1 MKCDEKLVRL
11 EETYGDWVKQEK
23 ENCRLSSGAMTK
35 ELYPYQA
42 LFSPIQVNKTMIK
55 NRVVMGPMG
64 NLNMCEES
72 GRPNDK
78 MLQYFFARAKGG
90 TGLLTTGLIPVSH
103 GIDPTV
109 TEVDDLSLFPRI
121 DHARTVFAGWR
132 DLAQGVHAYGSKIF
146 IQITPGLG
154 RVGPPTCVMTKHKI
168 PVSASVNPSFYIP
181 QLPCIPL
188 TDANLKKIVKNCG
201 QAAAD
206 AKEMGLD
213 GIYLHGHE
221 GYLLEQMTNPAFN
234 RRQIGRYKDYEMF
247 GLDIIREIRKRAGD
261 SFPIMYRI
269 DLSLAL
275 NETYQE
281 RMNEVSSLKRFK
293 NGRTIKDTLHYMAKL
308 VRAGVDLFDVDLGCY
323 DNWWLPHPPEG
334 MPAGCFLDMSKI
346 AKEFFRRNRI
356 KSNTGVDVP
365 VVAVGKLGY
374 PDIAEKAIRD
384 GDCDMVM
391 LARPLLADP
400 DWCNK
405 AFAGNVEEIRPC
417 IGCQEGCVNEF
428 ILGGHPQCAV
438 NPRTGFEERFPETF
452 TPAEKKK
459 NIAVVGGGPAGITF
473 ALIAAKRGHNVTLY
487 EKSEKLGGKIA
498 VGSIPKIKFDLRNYL
513 AYLEKQVELCQEQY
527 QLQVHKNTTVTAELL
542 KEKAYDSVIFAYGTK
557 EIFPPFEGREEANLI
572 LGTDLLEHPE
582 KAEGANNIVIVG
594 GGVVG
599 CETAHWLANEYGKNV
614 TVLEMLP
621 HFMMGVCTAN
631 RGHLLHYLEKSGVRL
646 YNCTKIK
653 ALAKDGVYVEQ
664 NQSQTVPDPYNTWQP
679 LLPPNI
685 PNPMEKAIKEE
696 IVEKKIPADLIVL
709 AMGGKADET
718 FFFEAGEEHLAKEIY
733 NIGDSSRAGR
743 VLEAV
748 RGAYHLAVRI

>member
-1 MKCDEKLVRL
+1 MKYDEKLLQL
-11 EETYGDWVKQEK
+11 EETYGNWVKDETK
-23 ENCRLSSGAMTK
+23 NRKLSSGAMTK
-35 ELYPYQA
+35 ELYPYHE
-42 LFSPIQVNKTMIK
+42 LFSPIRVNRLTIK
-55 NRVVMGPMG
+55 NRIVMGPMG

-72 GRPNDK
+72 GRPNEK

-90 TGLLTTGLIPVSH
+90 TGLLTTGLVPVSH

-109 TEVDDLSLFPRI
+109 TEAADLTLFPRI

-154 RVGPPTCVMTKHKI
+154 RVGPPTCVMTKHQI
-168 PVSASVNPSFYIP
+168 PVSASVNSNFYIP
-181 QLPCIPL
+181 ELPCVPL
-188 TDANLKKIVKNCG
+188 TDISLHKIVKNCG

-234 RRQIGRYKDYEMF
+234 RRKMGRYSNYEVF

-261 SFPIMYRI
+261 AFPIMYRI

-275 NETYQE
+275 NETYRD
-281 RMNEVSSLKRFK
+281 RMDQVASLKKFK
-293 NGRTIKDTLHYMAKL
+293 NGRTIKDTLRYMAKL
-308 VRAGVDLFDVDLGCY
+308 VKAGVDMFDVDLGCY

-334 MPAGCFLDMSKI
+334 MPAGCFLDISRI
-346 AKEFFRRNRI
+346 AKEFFKRNEI
-356 KSNTGVDVP
+356 KSNAGLEVP

-405 AFAGNVEEIRPC
+405 AFAGNVEDIRPC

-428 ILGGHPQCAV
+428 VLGGHPQCAV
-438 NPRTGFEERFPETF
+438 NPRTGFEERFPETPA
-452 TPAEKKK
+452 PAEKAKK
-459 NIAVVGGGPAGITF
+459 IAVVGGGPAGMTF
-473 ALIAAKRGHNVTLY
+473 AITAAKRGHEVTLY
-487 EKSEKLGGKIA
+487 EKSDKLGGKIVA
-498 VGSIPKIKFDLRNYL
+498 GSVPEVKFDIRNYL
-513 AYLEKQVELCQEQY
+513 EYLKTQVKECEENNNLHVELHTEVTTEQ
-527 QLQVHKNTTVTAELL
+527 LKAE
-542 KEKAYDSVIFAYGTK
+542 AYDSVIFAYGTK
-557 EIFPPFEGREEANLI
+557 EISPPFEGRDEANLI
-572 LGTDLLEHPE
+572 LGTELLMNPE
-582 KAEGANNIVIVG
+582 KAEDAENIVIVG

-599 CETAHWLANEYGKNV
+599 CETAHWLAYEYGKKV

-621 HFMMGVCTAN
+621 HFMTGVCTAN
-631 RGHLLHYLEKSGVRL
+631 RGHLLHYLEKADVKL
-646 YNCTKIK
+646 LNCAKVK
-653 ALAKDGVYVEQ
+653 AFGKDCVYIER
-664 NQSQTVPDPYNTWQP
+664 NISDTIPNPFNTWQP

-685 PNPMEKAIKEE
+685 PNPMEKKLKEE
-696 IVEKKIPADLIVL
+696 IVEESVPADLIVL
-709 AMGGKADET
+709 AMGGRADED
-718 FFFEAGEEHLAKEIY
+718 FFFEAGKELTAKEIY
-733 NIGDSSRAGR
+733 NIGDSSKAGR

>member
-1 MKCDEKLVRL
+1 M
-11 EETYGDWVKQEK
+11 
-23 ENCRLSSGAMTK
+23 SSGEMTK

-275 NETYQE
+275 NETYQD

-334 MPAGCFLDMSKI
+334 MPAGCFLDMSRI
-346 AKEFFRRNRI
+346 AKEFFRRNNI
-356 KSNTGVDVP
+356 KSNAGVDVP

-400 DWCNK
+400 DWCSK

-438 NPRTGFEERFPETF
+438 NPRTGFEERFPESF

-459 NIAVVGGGPAGITF
+459 QIAVVGGGPAGVTF
-473 ALIAAKRGHNVTLY
+473 ALIAAKRGHHVTLY

-513 AYLEKQVELCQEQY
+513 AYLEKQMELCQERY
-527 QLQVHKNTTVTAELL
+527 QLEVHRNTTVTTELL
-542 KEKAYDSVIFAYGTK
+542 KAKAYDSVIFAYGTK

-572 LGTDLLEHPE
+572 LGTELLEHPE
-582 KAEGANNIVIVG
+582 KAEGAENILIVG

-599 CETAHWLANEYGKNV
+599 CETAHWLANEYGKHV
-614 TVLEMLP
+614 TVLEMMP
-621 HFMMGVCTAN
+621 HFMTGVCTAN
-631 RGHLLHYLEKSGVRL
+631 RGHLLHYLEKAGVQL
-646 YNCTKIK
+646 FNCTKVK

-664 NQSQTVPDPYNTWQP
+664 NQSSTVPDPYNTWQP

-685 PNPMEKAIKEE
+685 PNPMEKTIKEE

-718 FFFEAGEEHLAKEIY
+718 FFFEAGEEHLAKEMY

>member
-35 ELYPYQA
+35 ELYPYRA
-42 LFSPIQVNKTMIK
+42 LFSPIQVNRTMIK

-154 RVGPPTCVMTKHKI
+154 RVGPPTCVMTKHQI

-234 RRQIGRYKDYEMF
+234 RRKMGRYKDYEMF

-275 NETYQE
+275 NETYQD

-334 MPAGCFLDMSKI
+334 MPAGCFLDMSRI
-346 AKEFFRRNRI
+346 AKEFFRRNNI
-356 KSNTGVDVP
+356 KSNAGVDVP

-400 DWCNK
+400 DWCSK

-438 NPRTGFEERFPETF
+438 NPRTGFEERFPESF

-459 NIAVVGGGPAGITF
+459 QIAVVGGGPAGVTF
-473 ALIAAKRGHNVTLY
+473 ALIAAKRGHHVTLY

-513 AYLEKQVELCQEQY
+513 AYLEKQVELCQERY
-527 QLQVHKNTTVTAELL
+527 QLEVHRNTTVTTELL
-542 KEKAYDSVIFAYGTK
+542 KEKAYDSAIFAYGTK

-572 LGTDLLEHPE
+572 LGTELLEHPE
-582 KAEGANNIVIVG
+582 KAEGAENIVIVG

-631 RGHLLHYLEKSGVRL
+631 RGHLLHYLEKAGVQL
-646 YNCTKIK
+646 FNCTKVK
-653 ALAKDGVYVEQ
+653 ALAKGGVYVEQ
-664 NQSQTVPDPYNTWQP
+664 NQSSTVPDPYNTWQP

-685 PNPMEKAIKEE
+685 PNPMEKTIREE

-718 FFFEAGEEHLAKEIY
+718 FFFEAGEEHLAKEMY

>member
-35 ELYPYQA
+35 ELYPYRA
-42 LFSPIQVNKTMIK
+42 LFSPIQVNRTMIK

-154 RVGPPTCVMTKHKI
+154 RVGPPTCVMTKHQI
-168 PVSASVNPSFYIP
+168 PVSASINPSFYIP

-234 RRQIGRYKDYEMF
+234 RRKMGRYKDYEMF

-275 NETYQE
+275 NETYQD

-334 MPAGCFLDMSKI
+334 MPAGCFLDMSRI
-346 AKEFFRRNRI
+346 AKEFFRRNNI
-356 KSNTGVDVP
+356 KSNAGVDVP

-400 DWCNK
+400 DWCSK

-438 NPRTGFEERFPETF
+438 NPRTGFEERFPESF

-459 NIAVVGGGPAGITF
+459 QIAVVGGGPAGVTF
-473 ALIAAKRGHNVTLY
+473 ALIAAKRGHHVTLY

-513 AYLEKQVELCQEQY
+513 AYLEKQMELCQERY
-527 QLQVHKNTTVTAELL
+527 QLEVHRNTTVTTELL
-542 KEKAYDSVIFAYGTK
+542 KEKAYDFVIFAYGTK

-572 LGTDLLEHPE
+572 LGTELLEHPE
-582 KAEGANNIVIVG
+582 KAEGAENILIVG

-599 CETAHWLANEYGKNV
+599 CETAHWLANEYGKHV
-614 TVLEMLP
+614 TVLEMMP
-621 HFMMGVCTAN
+621 HFMTGVCTAN
-631 RGHLLHYLEKSGVRL
+631 RGHLLHYLEKAGVQL
-646 YNCTKIK
+646 FNCTKVK

-664 NQSQTVPDPYNTWQP
+664 NQSSTVPDPYNTWQP

-685 PNPMEKAIKEE
+685 PNPMEKTIKEE

-718 FFFEAGEEHLAKEIY
+718 FFFEAGEEHLAKEMY

>member
-23 ENCRLSSGAMTK
+23 ENCRMSSGEMTK

-234 RRQIGRYKDYEMF
+234 RRQMGRYKDYEMF

-293 NGRTIKDTLHYMAKL
+293 MEERLRIPCIIWRNWSVPEWICLMWIWAAMTTGGCRIH
-308 VRAGVDLFDVDLGCY
+308 RRECRRDVSLICPRSQK
-323 DNWWLPHPPEG
+323 NSSAEIV
-334 MPAGCFLDMSKI
+334 S
-346 AKEFFRRNRI
+346 NRI
-356 KSNTGVDVP
+356 PEWTFRLLQSENWG
-365 VVAVGKLGY
+365 
-374 PDIAEKAIRD
+374 IR
-384 GDCDMVM
+384 
-391 LARPLLADP
+391 
-400 DWCNK
+400 
-405 AFAGNVEEIRPC
+405 IS
-417 IGCQEGCVNEF
+417 Q
-428 ILGGHPQCAV
+428 
-438 NPRTGFEERFPETF
+438 
-452 TPAEKKK
+452 KKRS
-459 NIAVVGGGPAGITF
+459 GM
-473 ALIAAKRGHNVTLY
+473 
-487 EKSEKLGGKIA
+487 
-498 VGSIPKIKFDLRNYL
+498 
-513 AYLEKQVELCQEQY
+513 
-527 QLQVHKNTTVTAELL
+527 VTA
-542 KEKAYDSVIFAYGTK
+542 
-557 EIFPPFEGREEANLI
+557 
-572 LGTDLLEHPE
+572 
-582 KAEGANNIVIVG
+582 
-594 GGVVG
+594 
-599 CETAHWLANEYGKNV
+599 
-614 TVLEMLP
+614 
-621 HFMMGVCTAN
+621 
-631 RGHLLHYLEKSGVRL
+631 
-646 YNCTKIK
+646 
-653 ALAKDGVYVEQ
+653 
-664 NQSQTVPDPYNTWQP
+664 TW
-679 LLPPNI
+679 
-685 PNPMEKAIKEE
+685 
-696 IVEKKIPADLIVL
+696 
-709 AMGGKADET
+709 
-718 FFFEAGEEHLAKEIY
+718 
-733 NIGDSSRAGR
+733 
-743 VLEAV
+743 
-748 RGAYHLAVRI
+748 

>member
-35 ELYPYQA
+35 ELYPYRA
-42 LFSPIQVNKTMIK
+42 LFSPIQVNRIMIK

-154 RVGPPTCVMTKHKI
+154 RVGPPTCVMTKHQI
-168 PVSASVNPSFYIP
+168 PVSASINPSFYIP

-234 RRQIGRYKDYEMF
+234 RRKMGRYKDYEMF

-275 NETYQE
+275 NETYQD

-334 MPAGCFLDMSKI
+334 MPAGCFLDMSRI
-346 AKEFFRRNRI
+346 AKEFFRRNNI
-356 KSNTGVDVP
+356 KSNAGVDVP

-400 DWCNK
+400 DWCSK

-438 NPRTGFEERFPETF
+438 NPRTGFEERFPESF

-459 NIAVVGGGPAGITF
+459 QIAVVGGGPAGVTF
-473 ALIAAKRGHNVTLY
+473 ALIAAKRGHHVTLY

-513 AYLEKQVELCQEQY
+513 AYLEKQMELCQERY
-527 QLQVHKNTTVTAELL
+527 QLEVHRNTTVTTELL
-542 KEKAYDSVIFAYGTK
+542 KEKAYDSVIFAYRTK

-572 LGTDLLEHPE
+572 LGTELLEHPE
-582 KAEGANNIVIVG
+582 KAEGAENILIVG

-599 CETAHWLANEYGKNV
+599 CETAHWLANEYGKHV
-614 TVLEMLP
+614 TVLEMMP
-621 HFMMGVCTAN
+621 HFMTGVCTAN
-631 RGHLLHYLEKSGVRL
+631 RGHLLHYLEKAGVQL
-646 YNCTKIK
+646 FNCTKVK

-664 NQSQTVPDPYNTWQP
+664 NQSSTVPDPYNTWQP

-685 PNPMEKAIKEE
+685 PNPMEKTIKEE

-718 FFFEAGEEHLAKEIY
+718 FFFEAGEEHLAKEMY

>member
-132 DLAQGVHAYGSKIF
+132 DLTQGVHAYGSKIF

-356 KSNTGVDVP
+356 KSNAGMDVP

-400 DWCNK
+400 D
-405 AFAGNVEEIRPC
+405 
-417 IGCQEGCVNEF
+417 
-428 ILGGHPQCAV
+428 
-438 NPRTGFEERFPETF
+438 
-452 TPAEKKK
+452 
-459 NIAVVGGGPAGITF
+459 
-473 ALIAAKRGHNVTLY
+473 
-487 EKSEKLGGKIA
+487 
-498 VGSIPKIKFDLRNYL
+498 
-513 AYLEKQVELCQEQY
+513 
-527 QLQVHKNTTVTAELL
+527 
-542 KEKAYDSVIFAYGTK
+542 
-557 EIFPPFEGREEANLI
+557 
-572 LGTDLLEHPE
+572 
-582 KAEGANNIVIVG
+582 
-594 GGVVG
+594 
-599 CETAHWLANEYGKNV
+599 
-614 TVLEMLP
+614 
-621 HFMMGVCTAN
+621 
-631 RGHLLHYLEKSGVRL
+631 
-646 YNCTKIK
+646 
-653 ALAKDGVYVEQ
+653 
-664 NQSQTVPDPYNTWQP
+664 
-679 LLPPNI
+679 
-685 PNPMEKAIKEE
+685 
-696 IVEKKIPADLIVL
+696 
-709 AMGGKADET
+709 
-718 FFFEAGEEHLAKEIY
+718 
-733 NIGDSSRAGR
+733 
-743 VLEAV
+743 
-748 RGAYHLAVRI
+748 

>member
-35 ELYPYQA
+35 ELYPYRA
-42 LFSPIQVNKTMIK
+42 LFSPIQVNRTMIK

-154 RVGPPTCVMTKHKI
+154 RVGPPTCVMTKHQI
-168 PVSASVNPSFYIP
+168 PVSASINPSFYIP

-234 RRQIGRYKDYEMF
+234 RRKMGRYKDYEMF

-275 NETYQE
+275 NETYQD

-334 MPAGCFLDMSKI
+334 MPAGCFLDMSRI
-346 AKEFFRRNRI
+346 AKEFFRRNNI
-356 KSNTGVDVP
+356 KSNAGVDVP

-400 DWCNK
+400 DWCSK

-438 NPRTGFEERFPETF
+438 NPRTGFEERFPESF

-459 NIAVVGGGPAGITF
+459 QIAVVGGGPAGITF
-473 ALIAAKRGHNVTLY
+473 ALIAAKRGHSVTLY

-498 VGSIPKIKFDLRNYL
+498 AGSIPKIKFDLRNYL
-513 AYLEKQVELCQEQY
+513 AYLEKQVELCQERY
-527 QLQVHKNTTVTAELL
+527 QLEVHRNTTVTTELL
-542 KEKAYDSVIFAYGTK
+542 KEKAYDSVIFVYGTK

-599 CETAHWLANEYGKNV
+599 CETAHWLANEYGKHV
-614 TVLEMLP
+614 TVLEMMS
-621 HFMMGVCTAN
+621 HFMTGVCTAN
-631 RGHLLHYLEKSGVRL
+631 RGHLLHYLEKAGVQL
-646 YNCTKIK
+646 FNCTKVK

-664 NQSQTVPDPYNTWQP
+664 NQSSTVPDPYNTWQP

-685 PNPMEKAIKEE
+685 PNPMEKTIKEE

-718 FFFEAGEEHLAKEIY
+718 FFFEAGEEHLAKEMY

>member
-1 MKCDEKLVRL
+1 MKYDERIRKL
-11 EETYGDWVKQEK
+11 EETYGDWVTKPEK
-23 ENCRLSSGAMTK
+23 NQKLRSGEMTK
-35 ELYPYQA
+35 KLYPYEK
-42 LFSPIQVNKTMIK
+42 LFSPIKVNRITIK

-109 TEVDDLSLFPRI
+109 TEKGDLSMFPRI

-146 IQITPGLG
+146 IQVTPGLG
-154 RVGPPTCVMTKHKI
+154 RVGPPTCVMTRHKI
-168 PVSASVNPSFYIP
+168 PVSSSVNPNFYIP
-181 QLPCIPL
+181 ELPCVPL
-188 TDANLKKIVKNCG
+188 TDISLMKIVKNCG

-206 AKEMGLD
+206 AMEMGLD

-234 RRQIGRYKDYEMF
+234 RRQAGRYKNPEVF
-247 GLDIIREIRKRAGD
+247 GLDIVREIRKRAGD

-269 DLSLAL
+269 DMSLAL
-275 NETYQE
+275 SETYGE
-281 RMNEVSSLKRFK
+281 RMDEVPSLKKFR
-293 NGRTIKDTLHYMAKL
+293 NGRTIKDTLRYMAKL
-308 VRAGVDLFDVDLGCY
+308 VQAGVDMFDVDLGCY

-334 MPAGCFLDMSKI
+334 MPAGCFLDMAKI
-346 AKEFFRRNRI
+346 AKEFFRRNEI
-356 KSNTGVDVP
+356 KSNAGLDVP

-374 PDIAEKAIRD
+374 PDIAEQALRD

-391 LARPLLADP
+391 LARPLLADAE
-400 DWCNK
+400 WCNK
-405 AFAGNVEEIRPC
+405 AFAGRVEDIRPC

-438 NPRTGFEERFPETF
+438 NPRTGFEERFPDTF
-452 TPAEKKK
+452 APAQEKKK
-459 NIAVVGGGPAGITF
+459 IAVVGGGPAGITF
-473 ALIAAKRGHNVTLY
+473 ALIASQRGHDVTLY
-487 EKSEKLGGKIA
+487 EKTDKLGGRIVA
-498 VGSIPKIKFDLRNYL
+498 GSVPEIKFDIRNYL
-513 AYLEKQVELCQEQY
+513 TYLNTQVEKCRETCGLKVE
-527 QLQVHKNTTVTAELL
+527 LNTEVTAEQI
-542 KEKAYDSVIFAYGTK
+542 KEAEYDCAVFAYGTK
-557 EIFPPFEGREEANLI
+557 EICPNIEGKDEANLV
-572 LGTDLLEHPE
+572 LGVDLLGDP
-582 KAEGANNIVIVG
+582 KLADGAENIVIVG

-599 CETAHWLANEYGKNV
+599 CEVAHWLAWEKKKNV
-614 TVLEMLP
+614 TVLEMQP
-621 HFMMGVCTAN
+621 YFMTGVCTAN
-631 RGHLLHYLEKSGVRL
+631 RGHLIHYMEKAGVKL
-646 YNCTKIK
+646 MNCAKVK
-653 ALAKDGVYVEQ
+653 AFAGDGVYVEK
-664 NQSQTVPDPYNTWQP
+664 NQSDTVPDPYNTWQP

-685 PNPMEKAIKEE
+685 ENPMAKKIKEE
-696 IVEKKIPADLIVL
+696 IEEIHVPADLVVL
-709 AMGGKADET
+709 AMGGKADES
-718 FFFEAGEEHLAKEIY
+718 FFFEAGKSRAAKEMY

>member
-35 ELYPYQA
+35 ELYPYRA
-42 LFSPIQVNKTMIK
+42 LFSPIQVNRTMIK

-154 RVGPPTCVMTKHKI
+154 RVGPPTCVMTKHQI

-234 RRQIGRYKDYEMF
+234 RRKMGRYKDYEMF

-275 NETYQE
+275 NETYQD

-334 MPAGCFLDMSKI
+334 MPAGCFLDMSRI
-346 AKEFFRRNRI
+346 AKEFFRRNNI
-356 KSNTGVDVP
+356 KSNAGVDVP

-400 DWCNK
+400 DWCSK

-438 NPRTGFEERFPETF
+438 NPRTGFEERFPESF

-459 NIAVVGGGPAGITF
+459 QIAVVGGGPAGVTF
-473 ALIAAKRGHNVTLY
+473 ALIAAKRGHHVTLY

-513 AYLEKQVELCQEQY
+513 AYLEKQVELCQERY
-527 QLQVHKNTTVTAELL
+527 QLEVHRNTTVTTELL
-542 KEKAYDSVIFAYGTK
+542 QEKAYDSVIFAYGTK

-572 LGTDLLEHPE
+572 LGTELLEHPE
-582 KAEGANNIVIVG
+582 KAEGAENIVIVG

-599 CETAHWLANEYGKNV
+599 CETAHWLANEYGKHV
-614 TVLEMLP
+614 TVLEMMP
-621 HFMMGVCTAN
+621 HFMTGVCTAN
-631 RGHLLHYLEKSGVRL
+631 RGHLLHYLEKAGVQL
-646 YNCTKIK
+646 FNCTKVK

-664 NQSQTVPDPYNTWQP
+664 NQSSTVPDPYNTWQP

-685 PNPMEKAIKEE
+685 PNPMEKTIKEE

-718 FFFEAGEEHLAKEIY
+718 FFFEAGEEHLAKEMY

>member
-23 ENCRLSSGAMTK
+23 ENCRMSSGEMTK

-234 RRQIGRYKDYEMF
+234 
-247 GLDIIREIRKRAGD
+247 
-261 SFPIMYRI
+261 
-269 DLSLAL
+269 LSL
-275 NETYQE
+275 
-281 RMNEVSSLKRFK
+281 
-293 NGRTIKDTLHYMAKL
+293 IH
-308 VRAGVDLFDVDLGCY
+308 
-323 DNWWLPHPPEG
+323 
-334 MPAGCFLDMSKI
+334 I
-346 AKEFFRRNRI
+346 
-356 KSNTGVDVP
+356 
-365 VVAVGKLGY
+365 
-374 PDIAEKAIRD
+374 
-384 GDCDMVM
+384 
-391 LARPLLADP
+391 
-400 DWCNK
+400 
-405 AFAGNVEEIRPC
+405 
-417 IGCQEGCVNEF
+417 
-428 ILGGHPQCAV
+428 
-438 NPRTGFEERFPETF
+438 
-452 TPAEKKK
+452 
-459 NIAVVGGGPAGITF
+459 
-473 ALIAAKRGHNVTLY
+473 
-487 EKSEKLGGKIA
+487 
-498 VGSIPKIKFDLRNYL
+498 
-513 AYLEKQVELCQEQY
+513 
-527 QLQVHKNTTVTAELL
+527 
-542 KEKAYDSVIFAYGTK
+542 
-557 EIFPPFEGREEANLI
+557 
-572 LGTDLLEHPE
+572 
-582 KAEGANNIVIVG
+582 
-594 GGVVG
+594 
-599 CETAHWLANEYGKNV
+599 
-614 TVLEMLP
+614 
-621 HFMMGVCTAN
+621 
-631 RGHLLHYLEKSGVRL
+631 
-646 YNCTKIK
+646 
-653 ALAKDGVYVEQ
+653 
-664 NQSQTVPDPYNTWQP
+664 
-679 LLPPNI
+679 
-685 PNPMEKAIKEE
+685 
-696 IVEKKIPADLIVL
+696 
-709 AMGGKADET
+709 
-718 FFFEAGEEHLAKEIY
+718 
-733 NIGDSSRAGR
+733 
-743 VLEAV
+743 
-748 RGAYHLAVRI
+748 

>member
-11 EETYGDWVKQEK
+11 EETYGDWVKKDQ

-35 ELYPYQA
+35 KLYPYKA

-206 AKEMGLD
+206 AREMGLD

-234 RRQIGRYKDYEMF
+234 RRQMGRYKDYELF

-261 SFPIMYRI
+261 TFPIMYRI

-281 RMNEVSSLKRFK
+281 RMDEVSSLKKFK

-334 MPAGCFLDMSKI
+334 MPVGCFLDISKI
-346 AKEFFRRNRI
+346 AKEFFRRNNI
-356 KSNTGVDVP
+356 KSNVGVDVP

-374 PDIAEKAIRD
+374 PDIAEQAIRD

-452 TPAEKKK
+452 TPAEKPKK
-459 NIAVVGGGPAGITF
+459 IAVVGGGPAGITF
-473 ALIAAKRGHNVTLY
+473 ALIAAKRGHEVTLY

-498 VGSIPKIKFDLRNYL
+498 AGSIPKIKFDLRNYL
-513 AYLEKQVELCQEQY
+513 AYLEKQVELCQKEH
-527 QLQVHKNTTVTAELL
+527 QLQVYTNTTVTTEFL

-572 LGTDLLEHPE
+572 LGTELLEHPE
-582 KAEGANNIVIVG
+582 KAENAKNIVIVG

-614 TVLEMLP
+614 IVLEMLP
-621 HFMMGVCTAN
+621 HFMVGVCTAN

-646 YNCTKIK
+646 FNCTKVK

-664 NQSQTVPDPYNTWQP
+664 NQSSTVPDPYNTWQP

>member
-154 RVGPPTCVMTKHKI
+154 RVGPPTCVMTKHQI

-234 RRQIGRYKDYEMF
+234 RRKMGRYKDYEMF

-275 NETYQE
+275 NETYQD

-452 TPAEKKK
+452 IPAEKKK

-513 AYLEKQVELCQEQY
+513 AYLEK
-527 QLQVHKNTTVTAELL
+527 
-542 KEKAYDSVIFAYGTK
+542 
-557 EIFPPFEGREEANLI
+557 
-572 LGTDLLEHPE
+572 
-582 KAEGANNIVIVG
+582 
-594 GGVVG
+594 
-599 CETAHWLANEYGKNV
+599 
-614 TVLEMLP
+614 
-621 HFMMGVCTAN
+621 
-631 RGHLLHYLEKSGVRL
+631 
-646 YNCTKIK
+646 
-653 ALAKDGVYVEQ
+653 
-664 NQSQTVPDPYNTWQP
+664 
-679 LLPPNI
+679 
-685 PNPMEKAIKEE
+685 
-696 IVEKKIPADLIVL
+696 
-709 AMGGKADET
+709 
-718 FFFEAGEEHLAKEIY
+718 
-733 NIGDSSRAGR
+733 
-743 VLEAV
+743 
-748 RGAYHLAVRI
+748 